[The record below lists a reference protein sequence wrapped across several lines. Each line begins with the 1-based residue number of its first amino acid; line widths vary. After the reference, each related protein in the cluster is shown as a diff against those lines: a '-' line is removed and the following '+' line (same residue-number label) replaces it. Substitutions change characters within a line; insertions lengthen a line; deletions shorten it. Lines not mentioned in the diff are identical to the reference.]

1 MPKPVDKKPIVLA
14 DESLLAKDWNKPE
27 EDEAWAYLAVE
38 QPASTPYN
46 SSVKL
51 QLCIDAH
58 AVYDGQETGKRY
70 EWARA
75 GSIVVVDAL
84 DAPKLLEKRIK
95 AQSCCNGSDNPVF
108 QIID

>member
-1 MPKPVDKKPIVLA
+1 MPKPVD
-14 DESLLAKDWNKPE
+14 NKPKVVVE
-27 EDEAWAYLAVE
+27 E
-38 QPASTPYN
+38 PTSTPYN

-58 AVYDGQETGKRY
+58 ATYTGQETGKLY
-70 EWARA
+70 DWARA
-75 GSIVVVDAL
+75 GSIVVVDIL